1 MKVIGTA
8 RASAVRIIS
17 NWKNIFEENLE
28 EKEDELMIILKN
40 LREKQ
45 SGLKQINREVFMLLD
60 EEELQ
65 NDVIQCEEAK
75 YNIRRTIQKIS
86 KELQSIKI
94 NDTCAAPVKSQGM
107 K

>member
-1 MKVIGTA
+1 
-8 RASAVRIIS
+8 
-17 NWKNIFEENLE
+17 
-28 EKEDELMIILKN
+28 
-40 LREKQ
+40 
-45 SGLKQINREVFMLLD
+45 MLLD

-65 NDVIQCEEAK
+65 NDAIQCEEAK

>member
-1 MKVIGTA
+1 
-8 RASAVRIIS
+8 
-17 NWKNIFEENLE
+17 
-28 EKEDELMIILKN
+28 
-40 LREKQ
+40 
-45 SGLKQINREVFMLLD
+45 MLLD

-65 NDVIQCEEAK
+65 NDAIQCEEAK

-107 K
+107 KWLKFNLTSFNGDSLKWATFIETFTTAINPKIC